1 MPDLAIPQ
9 DQWRAQYF
17 NNTDL
22 AGSPAAASYVS
33 RGAYPLDKNWGSGSP
48 AAGVGADYW
57 SARFEGNFYFTPA
70 DYDFF
75 AQSDDGV
82 RVYIDNILIIDAW
95 YDGYKQASN
104 KFDRIGDGYHL
115 MRVDYYERAGDGYVR
130 VWWAYRGS
138 SNPVQPSGNTSND
151 IPPPPPPPGPP

>member
-1 MPDLAIPQ
+1 M
-9 DQWRAQYF
+9 AQI
-17 NNTDL
+17 T
-22 AGSPAAASYVS
+22 G
-33 RGAYPLDKNWGSGSP
+33 R
-48 AAGVGADYW
+48 
-57 SARFEGNFYFTPA
+57 RFEGNFYFTPA

-82 RVYIDNILIIDAW
+82 RAYIDNILIIDAW

-151 IPPPPPPPGPP
+151 IPPPPPPPGPPLMAPTPECTYQLLIALSISLGRPCAALLSD